1 MSLRHRL
8 AAAVLFGCMLA
19 GSLAVARPAQAL
31 DTFDQVKQTYTPS
44 DAWLLDRHGRELQQ
58 LRLDQQVRRLAWT
71 PIEAVS
77 PALLRALLYSE
88 DKRFYEH
95 AGVDWNAAAASTWR
109 NLWNT
114 KTRGAS
120 TLTMQLTGLLEN
132 GAVGRSARRGVLEKA
147 GQAVDALWLERHWRK
162 DQILEGYLNLVG
174 FRGELQGVSAMSWGL
189 FGKSPAGL
197 DEREAAVAAALL
209 RAPNA
214 LPSKVTERACRL
226 LRTMN
231 RPGECDGLE
240 GFVALHLRGPF
251 SIPVT
256 EQAPHLARKL
266 LQTPGE
272 RRKSTL
278 DADVQRAA
286 MQHLRANLMQL
297 QNRNVQD
304 GAVLVLDNA
313 TGDVLAW
320 VGSSG
325 DLSGAAQFNAVS
337 APRQAGSTLKP
348 FLYGLAIAQRR
359 VTAASLLDDSPVRIS
374 TPGGLYVPQNYDKH
388 FVGPVSLR
396 LALGSS
402 LNVPAVRTLLQVGP
416 DAFHHLLRQLGFETL
431 RETGDYYGYSLAL
444 GSADV
449 TLLDLTNAYRA
460 LANGGAWR
468 PVRFFPDARPGASRS
483 SLPPSAAFI
492 VSDILSDRSARVHTF
507 GLDSALATRYW
518 SAVKTGTSKDMRDN
532 WCIGYSRRYTVGV
545 WVGNAGGEPMHD
557 VSGVSG
563 AAPVWVAV
571 MDELHREPAGLKW
584 RSDPMPVP
592 RGVEPRAVRFE
603 PPIEP
608 PRREWFL
615 QGTAQTLVLANEA
628 TLQRLSSQAAVQ
640 SLPVR
645 IDYPGHGTII
655 ALDPDIPHAQQRV
668 LFKADAPL
676 PDGWHWVLDGRR
688 QPDARWFPLPGR
700 HALALKDAAG
710 VEVSVVR
717 FEVRGAQLR
726 ARQP

>member
-31 DTFDQVKQTYTPS
+31 DTFDQVKLSYTPS

-58 LRLDQQVRRLAWT
+58 LRLDRQVRRLAWT

-95 AGVDWNAAAASTWR
+95 AGVDWNAAAASAWR

-132 GAVGRSARRGVLEKA
+132 GAVGRPARRGVLEKA

-214 LPSKVTERACRL
+214 LPGKVTERACRL

-278 DADVQRAA
+278 DADVQRTA

-325 DLSGAAQFNAVS
+325 DLSGAAQFDAVS

-468 PVRFFPDARPGASRS
+468 PVRFFPDAPPGPSRS
-483 SLPPSAAFI
+483 SLPSSAAFI
-492 VSDILSDRSARVHTF
+492 VSDILSDRGARVHTF
-507 GLDSALATRYW
+507 GLDSVLATRYW
-518 SAVKTGTSKDMRDN
+518 TAVKTGTSKDMRDN
-532 WCIGYSRRYTVGV
+532 WCIGYSQHYTVGV

-557 VSGVSG
+557 VSGVAG
-563 AAPVWVAV
+563 AAPVWREV
-571 MDELHREPAGLKW
+571 MDSLHLDRGNLKL
-584 RSDPMPVP
+584 RSVQQRVP
-592 RGVEPRAVRFE
+592 KGVEVRSIRFD

-608 PRREWFL
+608 RRRELFL
-615 QGTAQTLVLANEA
+615 PGTGQDILRANRTTEERLDGNLSASGA
-628 TLQRLSSQAAVQ
+628 TNIL
-640 SLPVR
+640 
-645 IDYPGHGTII
+645 YPGTGSII
-655 ALDPDIPHAQQRV
+655 GLDPDIPPAQQRLV
-668 LFKADAPL
+668 FKAGGKLKPGWFWQVDGKPL
-676 PDGWHWVLDGRR
+676 KGGV
-688 QPDARWFPLPGR
+688 WFPMPGR
-700 HALALKDAAG
+700 HTLTLHDASSM
-710 VEVSVVR
+710 EIDRVS
-717 FEVRGAQLR
+717 FEVRGASLR
-726 ARQP
+726 

>member
-1 MSLRHRL
+1 MRFRAGIAIVSLGLL
-8 AAAVLFGCMLA
+8 AFSNPGFAL
-19 GSLAVARPAQAL
+19 PAFQETRTA
-31 DTFDQVKQTYTPS
+31 YTPS
-44 DAWLLDRHGRELQQ
+44 DAWLLDREGRELQQ
-58 LRLDQQVRRLAWT
+58 LRLNRQVRRLAWT
-71 PIEAVS
+71 PIEEVS

-95 AGVDWNAAAASTWR
+95 AGVDWNAAAASAWR

-120 TLTMQLTGLLEN
+120 TLTMQLSGLLED
-132 GAVGRSARRGVLEKA
+132 GAKGRSARRGVMEKA
-147 GQAVDALWLERHWRK
+147 GQAADALWLERRWRK
-162 DQILEGYLNLVG
+162 DEILEAYLNLVG
-174 FRGELQGVSAMSWGL
+174 FRGELQGVAAMSWGL
-189 FGKSPAGL
+189 FGKAPAGL
-197 DEREAAVAAALL
+197 NEREAAVAAALL

-214 LPSKVTERACRL
+214 LPAKVSERACRL
-226 LRTMN
+226 LHTMQ
-231 RPGECDGLE
+231 RAGECEGLE
-240 GFVALHLRGPF
+240 GFVALHLRGPYTV
-251 SIPVT
+251 PVAT
-256 EQAPHLARKL
+256 HAPHLARRL

-272 RRKSTL
+272 RVRSTL
-278 DADVQRAA
+278 DFDVQASA
-286 MQHLRANLMQL
+286 VHHLRANLMQL
-297 QNRNVQD
+297 QTRNVQD

-313 TGDVLAW
+313 TGDVLAG

-325 DLSGAAQFNAVS
+325 DLSGAEQFDAVD

-348 FLYGLAIAQRR
+348 FLYGLAIEQRR
-359 VTAASLLDDSPVRIS
+359 LTAASLLDDSPVRIS

-402 LNVPAVRTLLQVGP
+402 LNVPAVRTLLQIGP
-416 DAFHHLLRQLGFETL
+416 DAFHQLLRQLGFETL

-449 TLLDLTNAYRA
+449 TLLDLTNAYGA

-468 PVRFFPDARPGASRS
+468 PVRFLPDAPTGAVRRTLS
-483 SLPPSAAFI
+483 PSAAAI

-545 WVGNAGGEPMHD
+545 WVGNASGEPMHD

-571 MDELHREPAGLKW
+571 MDDLHRASDGLKW
-584 RSDPMPVP
+584 RSDKAPLPK
-592 RGVEPRAVRFE
+592 GVERHVIRFD

-608 PRREWFL
+608 PRQELFL
-615 QGTAQTLVLANEA
+615 PGTSQPVIRANA
-628 TLQRLSSQAAVQ
+628 TTLQRLEAKGATQA
-640 SLPVR
+640 LPVR
-645 IDYPGHGTII
+645 IDYPGQGTII
-655 ALDPDIPHAQQRV
+655 ALDPDIPQAQQRV
-668 LFKADAPL
+668 LFKADTPL
-676 PDGWHWVLDGRR
+676 PKGWYWMLDGKRLS
-688 QPDARWFPLPGR
+688 DARWFPWPGR
-700 HALALKDAAG
+700 HVLTLRDATG
-710 VEVSVVR
+710 HEVDQIR
-717 FEVRGAQLR
+717 FEVRGARLKPLGR
-726 ARQP
+726 G